1 MIRHDDYCPSRM
13 GGRCEC
19 QLIDAVRADERE
31 KAPAHLSIVERLGRG
46 TVAYNGINALDGEQ
60 G

>member
-46 TVAYNGINALDGEQ
+46 TVTGKRINALDGEQ

>member
-1 MIRHDDYCPSRM
+1 MSHDDYCPSRM
-13 GGRCEC
+13 GHRCEC

-46 TVAYNGINALDGEQ
+46 TVTDNYTNALDGEQ